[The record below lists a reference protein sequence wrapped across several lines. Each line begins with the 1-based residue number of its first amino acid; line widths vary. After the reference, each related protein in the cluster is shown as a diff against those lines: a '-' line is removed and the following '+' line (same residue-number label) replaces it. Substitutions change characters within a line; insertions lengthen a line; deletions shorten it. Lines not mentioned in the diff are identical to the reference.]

1 MQNEIHGSS
10 SLTVDAKGRIVIP
23 TEHREFL
30 LGTGGGKLNIALHVA
45 DSCLTVHT
53 LEHWQIVVKHLV
65 DLKVKNAKSTNSEAL
80 QIRARAREI
89 LRIMQGSAKFID
101 VDANGRFLIPRELRR
116 VANISKHAM
125 LVAAGNSFELWS
137 EDSWVDHWK
146 QVRETESRQ
155 KETEFFQGFLD
166 ELHGD
171 TIIEESHD

>member
-30 LGTGGGKLNIALHVA
+30 LGAGGGKLNIALHVA

-65 DLKVKNAKSTNSEAL
+65 DLRVKDAKSTNPEAL

-89 LRIMQGSAKFID
+89 LRIMQGSAKIID
-101 VDANGRFLIPRELRR
+101 IEANGRFLIPRELRR

-137 EDSWVDHWK
+137 EDSWVNHWK
-146 QVRETESRQ
+146 QSRETLSRQRETE
-155 KETEFFQGFLD
+155 FYQGYLD
-166 ELHGD
+166 VLHGD
-171 TIIEESHD
+171 AIIEESHD

>member
-23 TEHREFL
+23 AEQREFL
-30 LGTGGGKLNIALHVA
+30 LGSGGGTLNIALHTA
-45 DSCLTVHT
+45 DSCLTLHT
-53 LEHWQIVVKHLV
+53 LKHWGIVVKHLV
-65 DLKVKNAKSTNSEAL
+65 DLKVKNAKSTNPEAL

-89 LRIMQGSAKFID
+89 LRIMQGSAKIID
-101 VDANGRFLIPRELRR
+101 IEANGRFLIPRELRR

-146 QVRETESRQ
+146 QVRETEFRQ

-171 TIIEESHD
+171 AIIEESLD